1 MGPIS
6 FFIIGVLV
14 IFLAVTLYANSDLK
28 NKVEFIRAELIKE
41 RAEHF
46 EELRKRKELKK
57 EHYALTT
64 RFLQM
69 RNAHEL
75 LYKREQRLSEMVK
88 RLRKRQITFVRGITW
103 FKNPETDIRVLK
115 VQAREQLAIDLENGG
130 AIEYL
135 ISENPRPDIDQTE
148 ITVKARIKTLNMK

>member
-1 MGPIS
+1 MGPVS

-28 NKVEFIRAELIKE
+28 EKVKTLCEEAETTAKNNASKQL
-41 RAEHF
+41 
-46 EELRKRKELKK
+46 ELRGRVYGISGELS
-57 EHYALTT
+57 LL
-64 RFLQM
+64 RD
-69 RNAHEL
+69 AHVQ
-75 LYKREQRLSEMVK
+75 LYKREQRLTAMVQ